1 MRELWSKIWEALLS
15 ALPITAIVYIL
26 ALTPFFDLNSTEL
39 ITFSVGLTPGTFAH
53 AARIGFGQ
61 DLFPLRKAEFLRFL

>member
-1 MRELWSKIWEALLS
+1 MPGAFSLPDTMLPVIEL
-15 ALPITAIVYIL
+15 
-26 ALTPFFDLNSTEL
+26 
-39 ITFSVGLTPGTFAH
+39 TFGDPVGLTPGTFAH